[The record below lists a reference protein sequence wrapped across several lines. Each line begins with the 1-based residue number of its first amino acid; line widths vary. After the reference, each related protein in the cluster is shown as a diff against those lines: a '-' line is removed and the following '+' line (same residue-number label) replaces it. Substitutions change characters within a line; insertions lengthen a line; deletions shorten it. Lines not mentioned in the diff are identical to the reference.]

1 MVEPNSFKSRNST
14 DPNCSFP
21 LLPNPNHKPIVDF
34 RRLQWAEISENFLN
48 STCLVQGWF
57 EQLPIMGPPY
67 GKLPIQ
73 FPYHSHIFRDS
84 YGNSTAQYHLW
95 KGTPNYDDN
104 LCVCSKFILQVLH
117 DDFRSQ
123 QPHSLYEM
131 AKKTSPGWIMTYIWH
146 QGLNK
151 RPIQAIQGCLLPR
164 GSSPWMEV
172 VNNHGHRFCPL
183 WIVFFWPLPWIF
195 RKIMAKTNMGMME
208 DHYFPIHWDDSPGLS
223 CWVPAPLDTGP
234 TEGSTSVF
242 LWEWPCNRNVL

>member
-1 MVEPNSFKSRNST
+1 MVEPNSFKPRNSA

-34 RRLQWAEISENFLN
+34 RWLQWAEISENFLN
-48 STCLVQGWF
+48 STCLVQGW
-57 EQLPIMGPPY
+57 Y

-117 DDFRSQ
+117 DSFSFRSQ
-123 QPHSLYEM
+123 QTHSLYEM
-131 AKKTSPGWIMTYIWH
+131 TKKNISRAYNDHIWH

-151 RPIQAIQGCLLPR
+151 RPISWVAKNLKRSKVAYYLEDHPR
-164 GSSPWMEV
+164 GCKWSITMV
-172 VNNHGHRFCPL
+172 
-183 WIVFFWPLPWIF
+183 IVF
-195 RKIMAKTNMGMME
+195 
-208 DHYFPIHWDDSPGLS
+208 
-223 CWVPAPLDTGP
+223 VP
-234 TEGSTSVF
+234 
-242 LWEWPCNRNVL
+242 